1 MYNYYGDFM
10 HRLIECKLVIESFI
24 EGKKDSSI
32 IKGKGF
38 IKEDDMN
45 KVIYFSN
52 NENKFKYEYNDDNV
66 LIHFNDSYYDFKL
79 KTRGEGV
86 IKNGD
91 YVLKI
96 TTYAS
101 KIEINNNSIIVNYE
115 LYQNNFKLGEYKTS
129 LFFA

>member
-1 MYNYYGDFM
+1 M

-32 IKGKGF
+32 IKGKGY
-38 IKEDDMN
+38 IREDDNN
-45 KVIYFSN
+45 KIVYFFN
-52 NENKFKYEYNDDNV
+52 NNDKFKYEYSDNKV
-66 LIHFNDSYYDFKL
+66 VIHFNDSFYEFKL
-79 KTRGEGV
+79 KEKSEGV

-101 KIEINNNSIIVNYE
+101 KIELNNNMIIVDYE